1 MESRDLLIRTLTNHT
16 AKDRVTATVA
26 KAEAEVSE
34 NNADSRRLTIVVEML
49 DEEFSKNADI
59 VCSVHE

>member
-1 MESRDLLIRTLTNHT
+1 
-16 AKDRVTATVA
+16 VTATVA

-49 DEEFSKNADI
+49 DEEFSKNADV